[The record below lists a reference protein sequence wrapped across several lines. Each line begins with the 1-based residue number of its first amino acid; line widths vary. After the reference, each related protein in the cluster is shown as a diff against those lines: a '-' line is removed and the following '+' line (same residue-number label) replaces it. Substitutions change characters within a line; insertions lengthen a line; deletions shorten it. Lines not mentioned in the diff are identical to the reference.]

1 MFDLHIKD
9 TLPGLYL
16 VEPIDMDKSF
26 NLSPQLRSYM
36 ERAMQKE
43 KEILEKLRIAKSQI
57 IW

>member
-1 MFDLHIKD
+1 L
-9 TLPGLYL
+9 GLYL

-26 NLSPQLRSYM
+26 NPSPQLRSYM

-43 KEILEKLRIAKSQI
+43 NEILEKLRIAKSQI